1 MNGILAPMIISLI
14 TFFVLGMTTT
24 SSLLPSINL
33 ESAFAQT
40 DTPIPEDGSN
50 NNLNNNSIAYSY
62 NIYNNNNTF
71 PHQYSKSNSILF
83 H

>member
-1 MNGILAPMIISLI
+1 MNGIFAPMIISLI

-40 DTPIPEDGSN
+40 DTPMPEDGSN
-50 NNLNNNSIAYSY
+50 NNNN
-62 NIYNNNNTF
+62 
-71 PHQYSKSNSILF
+71 LE
-83 H
+83 